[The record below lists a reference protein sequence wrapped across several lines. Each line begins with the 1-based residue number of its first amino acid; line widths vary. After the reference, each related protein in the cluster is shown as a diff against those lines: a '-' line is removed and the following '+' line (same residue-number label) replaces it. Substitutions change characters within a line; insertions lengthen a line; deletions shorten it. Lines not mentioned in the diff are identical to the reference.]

1 MTAYKGINSASSGSV
16 RTGKRRTLASKHV
29 QVCYKIVDLFVFHS
43 GCCGTD
49 MDCQVKRLE
58 DRLENLLETV
68 DTMAS
73 SMATMTAVNHAMN
86 SSMEAMT
93 AVNHAM
99 NSSMEEMAKIIL
111 TMNSSMN
118 ATSTLGDLTIIHT

>member
-1 MTAYKGINSASSGSV
+1 MTLYKGINSACSGSV

-29 QVCYKIVDLFVFHS
+29 QVCCKIVDIFVFHP

-73 SMATMTAVNHAMN
+73 SMA
-86 SSMEAMT
+86 AMT

-111 TMNSSMN
+111 TMNFSMN
-118 ATSTLGDLTIIHT
+118 ATSTLGDFTIMHTSY

>member
-1 MTAYKGINSASSGSV
+1 M
-16 RTGKRRTLASKHV
+16 TGKRRTLASKHV
-29 QVCYKIVDLFVFHS
+29 QVCCKIVDIFVFHP

-68 DTMAS
+68 DT
-73 SMATMTAVNHAMN
+73 
-86 SSMEAMT
+86 MT

-118 ATSTLGDLTIIHT
+118 ATSTLGD

>member
-1 MTAYKGINSASSGSV
+1 
-16 RTGKRRTLASKHV
+16 
-29 QVCYKIVDLFVFHS
+29 
-43 GCCGTD
+43 

-73 SMATMTAVNHAMN
+73 SMA
-86 SSMEAMT
+86 AMT

-111 TMNSSMN
+111 TMNFSMN
-118 ATSTLGDLTIIHT
+118 ATSTLGDFTIYNAHFMLKVVQIVPNQAEYLRFLNYFDIYIN